1 MAVPKRLQYTLT
13 LTPLKSRIPSQ
24 PRSSTYA
31 ADILTTSSTEQAM
44 CEIQKTVFCFWNLN
58 CVDF

>member
-31 ADILTTSSTEQAM
+31 ADILTASSTEHAM
-44 CEIQKTVFCFWNLN
+44 CEIRTT
-58 CVDF
+58 DFSFEI